1 MTDLEL
7 QKLEDDIFYNTTLK
21 VLHDYNKKNL
31 ESAKNNIS
39 LKQDE
44 EQKLL
49 KKYDIHLLDFKGSV
63 VNEFKE
69 KYKGGI
75 YYGSIRYYERRNP
88 I

>member
-7 QKLEDDIFYNTTLK
+7 QKLEDNIFYNTTLK

-49 KKYDIHLLDFKGSV
+49 KKYDIHLLDFKDSV

-69 KYKGGI
+69 KYKG
-75 YYGSIRYYERRNP
+75 
-88 I
+88 

>member
-21 VLHDYNKKNL
+21 VLHDYNKKNF

-49 KKYDIHLLDFKGSV
+49 KKYDIHLLNF
-63 VNEFKE
+63 
-69 KYKGGI
+69 
-75 YYGSIRYYERRNP
+75 
-88 I
+88 

>member
-7 QKLEDDIFYNTTLK
+7 QKLKDDIFYNTTLK

-49 KKYDIHLLDFKGSV
+49 KKI
-63 VNEFKE
+63 
-69 KYKGGI
+69 
-75 YYGSIRYYERRNP
+75 
-88 I
+88 

>member
-7 QKLEDDIFYNTTLK
+7 QKLEDDVFYNTTLK

-49 KKYDIHLLDFKGSV
+49 KKYDIHLLDFKDSV

-69 KYKGGI
+69 KYKGWI
-75 YYGSIRYYERRNP
+75 YYGSIRYD
-88 I
+88 

>member
-21 VLHDYNKKNL
+21 VLYDYNKKNL

-49 KKYDIHLLDFKGSV
+49 KKYDIHLLNF
-63 VNEFKE
+63 
-69 KYKGGI
+69 
-75 YYGSIRYYERRNP
+75 
-88 I
+88 

>member
-49 KKYDIHLLDFKGSV
+49 KKYDIHLLDFKDSV

-69 KYKGGI
+69 KYKGWI
-75 YYGSIRYYERRNP
+75 YYGSIRYD
-88 I
+88 

>member
-7 QKLEDDIFYNTTLK
+7 QKLEDDIFYNTTLT

-49 KKYDIHLLDFKGSV
+49 KKYDIHLLNF
-63 VNEFKE
+63 
-69 KYKGGI
+69 
-75 YYGSIRYYERRNP
+75 
-88 I
+88 

>member
-49 KKYDIHLLDFKGSV
+49 KKYDIHLLDFKDSV
-63 VNEFKE
+63 VNEFK
-69 KYKGGI
+69 
-75 YYGSIRYYERRNP
+75 
-88 I
+88 

>member
-21 VLHDYNKKNL
+21 VLHDYNKNNL
-31 ESAKNNIS
+31 EYAKNNIS

-49 KKYDIHLLDFKGSV
+49 KKYDIHLLNF
-63 VNEFKE
+63 
-69 KYKGGI
+69 
-75 YYGSIRYYERRNP
+75 
-88 I
+88 

>member
-21 VLHDYNKKNL
+21 VLRDYNKKNL

-49 KKYDIHLLDFKGSV
+49 KKYDIHLLNF
-63 VNEFKE
+63 
-69 KYKGGI
+69 
-75 YYGSIRYYERRNP
+75 
-88 I
+88 

>member
-21 VLHDYNKKNL
+21 VLHDYNKNNL

-49 KKYDIHLLDFKGSV
+49 KKYDIHLLDFKDSV
-63 VNEFKE
+63 VNEFTE
-69 KYKGGI
+69 KYKG
-75 YYGSIRYYERRNP
+75 
-88 I
+88 

>member
-31 ESAKNNIS
+31 EFAKNNIS

-49 KKYDIHLLDFKGSV
+49 KKYDIHLLDFKDSV

-69 KYKGGI
+69 KYKG
-75 YYGSIRYYERRNP
+75 
-88 I
+88 